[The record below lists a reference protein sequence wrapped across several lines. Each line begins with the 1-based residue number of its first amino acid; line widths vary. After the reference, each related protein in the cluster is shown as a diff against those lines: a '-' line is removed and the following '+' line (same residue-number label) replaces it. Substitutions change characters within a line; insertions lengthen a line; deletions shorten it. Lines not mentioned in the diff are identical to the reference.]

1 MRIVLFQPD
10 IPQNCGAILRLG
22 ACLGVPV
29 DIIEPCGF
37 QLDDRRIRRAGLDY
51 LTSADYQRHAS
62 WQSYLA
68 SRSGRLI
75 LLTTKASDRYCDF
88 AFKSD
93 DNLLFGRESSG
104 VPEEVHELADARLL
118 IPLRAQQRSISL
130 AQSVAMVAGE
140 GLRQIDGFPAA

>member
-37 QLDDRRIRRAGLDY
+37 QLDDRRIRRAGMDY

-75 LLTTKASDRYCDF
+75 LLTTKAT
-88 AFKSD
+88 
-93 DNLLFGRESSG
+93 
-104 VPEEVHELADARLL
+104 ARC
-118 IPLRAQQRSISL
+118 RSL
-130 AQSVAMVAGE
+130 
-140 GLRQIDGFPAA
+140 GL